1 MTVQC
6 PRCRTQY
13 KIPSARINDPR
24 PVFKCTRCSL
34 VFSSE
39 AERGPRAA
47 RAKEDKNLPLPF
59 AKERAPAGKKSEPT
73 RLGNEDD
80 PTVTAVLEEL
90 PDDADEA
97 LDEDD
102 EEVEDGADEESED
115 EASEDDAEG
124 EDDSSDEDAPDEDE
138 ADEETPAPRKRA
150 ARASREPRARGA
162 RPASDD
168 SAEEPAFVAK
178 ATRDRERERAIA
190 ERERAAAER
199 EKAAVERERA
209 AAARERERAAAER
222 ERAAAERERERER
235 AAAERERTER
245 ERAARARKRARDEE
259 LRLRDEE
266 EDDDVEDL
274 GPTSDLPDEDDDEPR
289 RPVLS
294 ASEGKQRRAPI
305 NPRRMRSAAA
315 ASSSGRSPLR
325 PVAIGVASI
334 AVVYLGLAVA
344 LSQRSEAAIE
354 TLSQVPVLGRLL
366 GGDHLLVW
374 RLQLTGVDGGL
385 DQIKGGRPAYVVA
398 GRAVNTTNEDLR
410 VIEIEGRLLANGVEQ
425 RRQTVY
431 AANQQRKTIQD
442 LSPSEVEMLL
452 KLEPNR
458 RFVIRPGESAS
469 FLLVFPNPP
478 PGTTEVTCRVINARA
493 T

>member
-1 MTVQC
+1 V
-6 PRCRTQY
+6 Y
-13 KIPSARINDPR
+13 
-24 PVFKCTRCSL
+24 
-34 VFSSE
+34 SSE
-39 AERGPRAA
+39 SERGPRAA

-59 AKERAPAGKKSEPT
+59 AKERAPTGKRAEPT
-73 RLGNEDD
+73 RLADEED
-80 PTVTAVLEEL
+80 PTVTAELEEL
-90 PDDADEA
+90 PDEADDATDEGEEVEEDGG
-97 LDEDD
+97 DEESSDEEESGDDD
-102 EEVEDGADEESED
+102 ESEEDSSEAEEEDGADDEAED
-115 EASEDDAEG
+115 E
-124 EDDSSDEDAPDEDE
+124 P
-138 ADEETPAPRKRA
+138 PARKRA
-150 ARASREPRARGA
+150 ARAGREPRARGGRQA
-162 RPASDD
+162 PPADD
-168 SAEEPAFVAK
+168 ATEEPAFVAR

-209 AAARERERAAAER
+209 AAARERERERERAAAER
-222 ERAAAERERERER
+222 ERVAAERERERER

-266 EDDDVEDL
+266 DEDDVEDV

-315 ASSSGRSPLR
+315 AGSSGRSPLR